1 MENIYCDQGE
11 HTSPMIKDWMA
22 ELAAHYEK
30 TRRRYPQDQL
40 LILFDIDGT
49 ILDMRYMVWRLLQI
63 YDRNHNTNFFQ
74 DLTISDIMVH
84 EDQIMPLLEKKV
96 RPTEWQKVL
105 NWYEARAWSSAAI
118 LEAHRPFRGVLE
130 VIRWFQIQP
139 NTHVG
144 LNTARLEFMRADTL
158 RSLNKL
164 GQEYKVHFADELLY
178 LRPDDW
184 EQSAPQAKAAGVR
197 HFEQAGYRV
206 FAFVDNEPENLEA
219 VSDADPHQEILLLH
233 ADTIFQSKRNQLPPR
248 TVGGTAYD
256 LTELISEHALP
267 QHIQF
272 VWRGVNEVANMDQFL
287 ASEVHWGQFDVQPN
301 PIDLDLILYL
311 ETLVPDSAPK
321 KKVWHTL
328 DDALARMARSGKGIK
343 LNLNVNGPLVGQVL
357 EIVRAHHVDDSR
369 LWFSG
374 NFSFQ
379 KSEFRQLA
387 LAYPRAIIECPVDF
401 LAPLV
406 YSTPAQAREILDTFT
421 NWGVNR
427 FSIGWHTPNLRPFF
441 DQMDRWGFDV
451 NIYNVPDLESF
462 LQAVLLLPCSI
473 TSDFNFPKWRYY
485 GRGPGKNG
493 RHQKAPAEIGE
504 LVNSY

>member
-1 MENIYCDQGE
+1 
-11 HTSPMIKDWMA
+11 MIKDWMA
-22 ELAAHYEK
+22 ELATHYEK

-49 ILDMRYMVWRLLQI
+49 ILDTRYMVWRLLQI
-63 YDRNHNTNFFQ
+63 YDRNHDTDFFR
-74 DLTISDIMVH
+74 DLTISDIKVH
-84 EDQIMPLLEKKV
+84 EDQIMPLLKSQV
-96 RPTEWQKVL
+96 RPSEWQKIL
-105 NWYEARAWSSAAI
+105 DWYSARVWSPAAI

-144 LNTARLEFMRADTL
+144 LNTARPEFMRADTL

-164 GQEYKVHFADELLY
+164 GQEYKVHFSDELLY

-184 EQSAPQAKAAGVR
+184 EQSAPRAKAAGVR

-206 FAFVDNEPENLEA
+206 FAFVDNEPENLQA
-219 VSDADPHQEILLLH
+219 IADADPGQEILLLH
-233 ADTIFQSKRNQLPPR
+233 ADTIFQSKRDQLPSR
-248 TVGGTAYD
+248 TVGGAAYD

-287 ASEVHWGQFDVQPN
+287 DSGVHWGQFDVQPN

-311 ETLVPDSAPK
+311 ETLVPDPTPK
-321 KKVWHTL
+321 KRVWHTL
-328 DDALARMARSGKGIK
+328 DNALARMAGRGKGIK
-343 LNLNVNGPLVGQVL
+343 LDLNIDAPLIGQVL
-357 EIVRAHHVDDSR
+357 ELIRAHRVDDSH

-374 NFSFQ
+374 NVSFQ
-379 KSEFRQLA
+379 ESEFRRLA
-387 LAYPRAIIECPVDF
+387 LAHPRAIIECPVDF

-406 YSTPAQAREILDTFT
+406 YSTPAQAREILDAFT
-421 NWGVNR
+421 SWGVNR
-427 FSIGWHTPNLRPFF
+427 FSIGWRTPNLRPFF

-462 LQAVLLLPCSI
+462 LQAVLLLPRSI

-485 GRGPGKNG
+485 GRGAGENG
-493 RHQKAPAEIGE
+493 RYQ
-504 LVNSY
+504 LDNSQYPCYNIQALI